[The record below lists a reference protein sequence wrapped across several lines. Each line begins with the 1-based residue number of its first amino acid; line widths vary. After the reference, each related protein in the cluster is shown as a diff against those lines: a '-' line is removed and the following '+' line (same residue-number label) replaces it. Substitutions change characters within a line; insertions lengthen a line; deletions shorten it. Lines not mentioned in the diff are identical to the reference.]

1 MKFKLLSFLLA
12 IVMLAAV
19 TASCGSGDTGDNA
32 DTNSNDQPSNEA
44 ETTTEAEVYY
54 LDTIPKEDYAGAS
67 FTIFAQHMPTR
78 PNFSIGELN
87 GDVLNDALYNR
98 ITELEVRYNIDII
111 ELGLED
117 RGQVR
122 TNVSNAV
129 MADDPAYDIV
139 MTSMADGMSTL
150 MPSGYLYNLNS
161 LPTIDLSQQW
171 WSQSCNENLQFSNK
185 LYVTSGAITAF
196 YYYTPMVMTFNTA
209 LSEDYGKTDIY
220 NTILDGKW
228 TIDLLQSYM
237 TDVAHDLNGD
247 NVMNADDFYALLLDD
262 EAGKALFVGSGGK
275 LTEKTNDGYSLAL
288 DSDGN
293 QQVLDKLNGIFKDR
307 NTVMY
312 FQSITADNV
321 KLFTE
326 SRSLFCIIT
335 MMNVINDFRSM
346 EDDYGIIPLPKLDE
360 SQSEYYTHGN
370 PWGPGGVG
378 VPITC
383 RNPELTGLVMES
395 LAFISHETVIPAVYE
410 ITLQEKIARDQN
422 SKAMLDL
429 IYRDIRFDLNSIYDF
444 GGSSSLLRTYA
455 SGVTDNFA
463 SAYAALSEKA
473 NTALQDIIDKQ
484 AEIN

>member
-1 MKFKLLSFLLA
+1 MKLKPLSFLLV
-12 IVMLAAV
+12 ILMISVFI
-19 TASCGSGDTGDNA
+19 ASCGSNNTGDTST
-32 DTNSNDQPSNEA
+32 TNSGEQQVNAA
-44 ETTTEAEVYY
+44 ETTAEAQVYY
-54 LDTIPKEDYAGAS
+54 LDTIPKEDYDGAT

-87 GDVLNDALYNR
+87 GDILNDALYNR
-98 ITELEVRYNIDII
+98 ITDLEVRYNIDII

-129 MADDPAYDIV
+129 MADDPAYDLV

-150 MPSGYLYNLNS
+150 MPSGHLYNLNS
-161 LPTIDLSQQW
+161 LPTLDLSQQW
-171 WSQSCNENLQFSNK
+171 WSQSCNENLQFSDK
-185 LYVTSGAITAF
+185 LYVTTGAITAF

-220 NTILDGKW
+220 NTVLDGKW

-237 TDVAHDLNGD
+237 VDVAHDLNGD
-247 NVMNADDFYALLLDD
+247 NVMDANDFYALMLDD

-275 LTEKTNDGYSLAL
+275 LTEMNNDGYYLAL

-293 QQVLDKLNGIFKDR
+293 QRILDKLNGIFKDR
-307 NTVMY
+307 NVVMY
-312 FQSITADNV
+312 AQSITADNV

-326 SRSLFCIIT
+326 SRALFCIIT
-335 MMNVINDFRSM
+335 MGNVINDYRAM
-346 EDDYGIIPLPKLDE
+346 EDDYGIIPLPKADE
-360 SQSEYYTHGN
+360 AQTDYYTHGN
-370 PWGPGGVG
+370 PWGPAGVG

-395 LAFISHETVIPAVYE
+395 LAFISYESVIPAIYE

-455 SGVTDNFA
+455 VGVTDNFA
-463 SAYAALSEKA
+463 SSYAALSEKA
-473 NTALQDIIDKQ
+473 TTALQDIIDKQ
-484 AEIN
+484 SAIN